1 MFGRS
6 LPLAVLM
13 SQQNANHYPEL
24 RFVSVRTH
32 LEQPKE
38 IEQMKQ
44 LLSLALIVAT
54 TLTAVVACN
63 RFAPSTSGSGE
74 TVQAART
81 VNGQELVSKEQPAVR
96 LKFDKAFKYA
106 GSQTFVLYEVANA
119 EQHFFV
125 DADKEGRIK
134 RLYWIQFEGYLPSNT
149 HAYDYDSEKKVDIG
163 GLNFFAD
170 AYARNVKRNPS
181 RANSDG
187 SRSQTF
193 LQAKGFRMASDE
205 IMMQRLVHLT
215 DETKRNELM
224 IIYMEDLSGT
234 GLTAA
239 DLAKDGKDAA
249 RWEEISK
256 GLLDRA
262 VKGMTISK

>member
-1 MFGRS
+1 
-6 LPLAVLM
+6 
-13 SQQNANHYPEL
+13 
-24 RFVSVRTH
+24 
-32 LEQPKE
+32 
-38 IEQMKQ
+38 MKQ
-44 LLSLALIVAT
+44 LLSLAIIHVTVLAI
-54 TLTAVVACN
+54 VACN
-63 RFAPSTSGSGE
+63 RFAPPTQRAGE
-74 TVQAART
+74 TGQISRK
-81 VNGQELVSKEQPAVR
+81 VNGQELVSTQQPAVR

-106 GSQTFVLYEVANA
+106 GTQSFVLYDVANA

-149 HAYDYDSEKKVDIG
+149 HTYDYDSEKKVDIG

-170 AYARNVKRNPS
+170 AFARNVKLNPG

-187 SRSQTF
+187 NRGRAF
-193 LQAKGFRMASDE
+193 VQAKGFRMASDE

-215 DETKRNELM
+215 DATNRNELM
-224 IIYMEDLSGT
+224 IIYAEDLSGT
-234 GLTAA
+234 GMTAA
-239 DLAKDGKDAA
+239 DLSKDGKDAA
-249 RWEEISK
+249 RWDEISK